1 MGEMLKT
8 VGKET
13 KVRAAPRH
21 DADVLT
27 VFPEGTE
34 VEVLEQEGRFMR
46 VRRRDSFADVCGWV
60 AAGFLGRDPVPSE
73 PRIRHPLQP
82 CQRCLANEWG
92 VVPVGLGGQ
101 SSPSVVLGIFEYQ
114 RLMARVCL
122 SCGYTE
128 LTVVEE
134 GLDSVREF
142 MVRNR
147 TD

>member
-13 KVRAAPRH
+13 KVRVAPRH
-21 DADVLT
+21 DADVLS

-60 AAGFLGRDPVPSE
+60 ASGFLGRDPE
-73 PRIRHPLQP
+73 PLPPAVRRPLQP
-82 CQRCLANEWG
+82 CQRCHANEWG
-92 VVPVGLGGQ
+92 TVQLGGQ
-101 SSPSVVLGIFEYQ
+101 SSPSLVLGFFEYQ

-122 SCGYTE
+122 GCGYTE
-128 LTVVEE
+128 LTVTEE
-134 GLDSVREF
+134 GLESVREF
-142 MVRNR
+142 VLRNR
-147 TD
+147 ID